1 MKMRFSSS
9 WRSRAVRI
17 GLAVLLSGPLL
28 GCGGAFDSPAR
39 ESGPSTVRVL
49 MSHDPPSLS
58 LIGKV
63 DRNSQIL
70 AAQIT
75 DALLRYDEHMELQ
88 PRLARDWEF
97 SEDRLTLTFHLRAGV
112 RWHDG
117 RELTAD
123 DVIFSVEQARDPLVE
138 NRSFAPQFQDLVSME
153 ALDPLTLRARYSVAT
168 QDVLDAWR
176 LPIIP
181 RHLAEPGAELLT
193 GDFAQKPV
201 GCGPFRFLRYRP
213 GEEIVLA
220 ANDDYWDGRPRIDRL
235 VFRIFPDQRT
245 GYQALLAGELDMMTV
260 TPDLWRESREADAA
274 THLDGFVYYRLSVWQ
289 VGWNLDG
296 SNPFFTDPRVRRAM
310 ILALDREKFNEN
322 VLHGLA
328 RPAATTFHP
337 GLAWTDPAILPLPFD
352 PDEARR
358 LLEDAGW
365 VDSDGDGVRERDGRP
380 FHFTLMIHASTQAI
394 NDHMAAW
401 QQQSWAEVG
410 IRAEI
415 EKLEWRQFRERR
427 RSHEFQAAMAG
438 LSFTPSPD
446 QFELYHSSA
455 RDAFNF
461 GGLSDPDVDRL
472 LEQGRTTVEVRA
484 RRAIFFE
491 LQRRLHELQPIG
503 CLLHFPTPV
512 LHDRRLQGIV
522 SSPLDHWRITRGP
535 REWHWVE
542 EPAR

>member
-1 MKMRFSSS
+1 MDMRSV
-9 WRSRAVRI
+9 RPLVRALPVT
-17 GLAVLLSGPLL
+17 LAAVWLVLLL
-28 GCGGAFDSPAR
+28 GCGGADGLPAR
-39 ESGPSTVRVL
+39 DDGPLTVRVL
-49 MSHDPPSLS
+49 MSHDPPNLS

-63 DRNSQIL
+63 DRNSEIL

-97 SEDRLTLTFHLRAGV
+97 SEDRLTLTFHLRPGV

-117 RELTAD
+117 REFSAE

-138 NRSFAPQFQDLVSME
+138 NRSFAPQFRDLISLE
-153 ALDPLTLRARYSVAT
+153 AVDPLTLRARYSVAT

-176 LPIIP
+176 VPIIP
-181 RHLAEPGAELLT
+181 RHLAEPGAALLT
-193 GDFAQKPV
+193 GAFAQKPV
-201 GCGPFRFLRYRP
+201 GCGPFRFVRYRP
-213 GEEIVLA
+213 GEEIVLG

-235 VFRIFPDQRT
+235 VFRIYPDQRT
-245 GYQALLAGELDMMTV
+245 GYQALLAGDLDLMTV
-260 TPDLWRESREADAA
+260 TPDLWHEAQENEAA
-274 THLDGFVYYRLSVWQ
+274 AHLDGFVYYRLSVWQ

-310 ILALDREKFNEN
+310 LLALDREKFNESL
-322 VLHGLA
+322 VHGLA

-337 GLAWTDPAILPLPFD
+337 GLPWTDSAVLPLPYD

-358 LLEDAGW
+358 LLAEAGW
-365 VDSDGDGVRERDGRP
+365 IDGDGDGIRERDGRP
-380 FHFTLMIHASTQAI
+380 FRFTLTIHSSTQGI

-410 IRAEI
+410 MRAEI

-427 RSHEFQAAMAG
+427 RAHEFEAAMAG

-455 RDAFNF
+455 RDEFNF
-461 GGLSDPDVDRL
+461 GGLADPEVDRL
-472 LEQGRTTVEVRA
+472 LEQGRTTLDVEA
-484 RRAIFFE
+484 RRAIYFE
-491 LQRRLHELQPIG
+491 LQQRLHALQPIG

-512 LHDRRLQGIV
+512 LHDKRLQGIV
-522 SSPLDHWRITRGP
+522 PAPLDHWGITRGP
-535 REWHWVE
+535 REWHWVVE
-542 EPAR
+542 DTAG

>member
-1 MKMRFSSS
+1 MNMRSAGGIE
-9 WRSRAVRI
+9 RVLPVTLA
-17 GLAVLLSGPLL
+17 GLLPVLLL
-28 GCGGAFDSPAR
+28 GCGVADRPPAR
-39 ESGPSTVRVL
+39 EDGPVTIRVL
-49 MSHDPPSLS
+49 MSHDPPNLS

-75 DALLRYDEHMELQ
+75 DSLLRYDEHMELQ
-88 PRLARDWEF
+88 PRLARGWEF

-117 RELTAD
+117 RELSAD

-138 NRSFAPQFQDLVSME
+138 NRSFAPQFRDLVSME
-153 ALDPLTLRARYSVAT
+153 AVDPLTLRTRYSVAT
-168 QDVLDAWR
+168 PDVLDGWR

-181 RHLAEPGAELLT
+181 RHLAETGAALLT
-193 GDFAQKPV
+193 GEFARNPV
-201 GCGPFRFLRYRP
+201 GCGPFRFVRYRP
-213 GEEIVLA
+213 GEEIVLG

-235 VFRIFPDQRT
+235 VFRIYPDQRT
-245 GYQALLAGELDMMTV
+245 GYQALLTGELDLMTV
-260 TPDLWRESREADAA
+260 TPDLWHEARQTEAGA
-274 THLDGFVYYRLSVWQ
+274 HLDGFVYYRLSVWQ

-310 ILALDREKFNEN
+310 LLALDREKFNESL
-322 VLHGLA
+322 VHGLA

-337 GLAWTDPAILPLPFD
+337 GSPWTDPTILPLPYD

-358 LLEDAGW
+358 LLEEAGW
-365 VDSDGDGVRERDGRP
+365 VDHDGDGIRDRDGRP
-380 FHFTLMIHASTQAI
+380 FRFTLMIHASTQGI

-410 IRAEI
+410 IRAAI

-427 RSHEFQAAMAG
+427 RAHEFEAAMAG

-446 QFELYHSSA
+446 QFELYHSSE

-461 GGLSDPDVDRL
+461 VGLADPEVDRL
-472 LEQGRTTVEVRA
+472 LEEGRTTFDVEA
-484 RRAIFFE
+484 RRAIYFE
-491 LQRRLHELQPIG
+491 LQQRLHALQPIG

-512 LHDRRLQGIV
+512 LHDKRLKGIV
-522 SSPLDHWRITRGP
+522 PSALDHWRITRGP
-535 REWHWVE
+535 REWYWVAE
-542 EPAR
+542 DLAG